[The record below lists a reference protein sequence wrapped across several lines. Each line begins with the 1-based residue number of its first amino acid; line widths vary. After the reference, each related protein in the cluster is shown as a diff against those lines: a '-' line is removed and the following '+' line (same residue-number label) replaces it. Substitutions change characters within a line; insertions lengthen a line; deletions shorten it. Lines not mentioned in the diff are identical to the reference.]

1 MENSNCGC
9 ECSFVKSG
17 FCKTDKECPFYVE
30 TWWQNKDS
38 PSPKLVKDCFPKK
51 FALEQNH
58 LLHRQ
63 LALQGCI
70 EDVRNRLDRVESLL
84 LELFNQ
90 TKDFMKEKN
99 AEKLLSPPLN
109 CSERITNAIE
119 VQNNSGIN

>member
-30 TWWQNKDS
+30 TWWQIEGKQD
-38 PSPKLVKDCFPKK
+38 PKIVKDCFPKK

-63 LALQGCI
+63 LCLQGVV
-70 EDVRNRLDRVESLL
+70 EDVRNRMDRIEQMLINLTSQSKEFINEKSQERLESAQNSVKILDL
-84 LELFNQ
+84 
-90 TKDFMKEKN
+90 KKE
-99 AEKLLSPPLN
+99 EKS
-109 CSERITNAIE
+109 
-119 VQNNSGIN
+119 

>member
-30 TWWQNKDS
+30 TWWQKEGVPD
-38 PSPKLVKDCFPKK
+38 PKLIKDCFPKK

-63 LALQGCI
+63 LCMQSVMEG
-70 EDVRNRLDRVESLL
+70 VRNRMDRIETMLTMLISQSKEFL
-84 LELFNQ
+84 NQ
-90 TKDFMKEKN
+90 KNEPALRCSDINLKEIETNKD
-99 AEKLLSPPLN
+99 
-109 CSERITNAIE
+109 
-119 VQNNSGIN
+119 QNDNS